1 MSDKEHLPEWV
12 GQRAKA
18 AGPPDRE
25 VRFELAAKAMAQAI
39 LRNRPVEDG
48 GSGCPV
54 VVEGINDEKALRA
67 LGFTGTVER
76 VNRGWDRPRLV
87 AYLHREYGDTPASD
101 GGPSLILLMDW
112 DRTGGKLQTSIR
124 DRLMALDSNVDEELR
139 NTLLRA
145 MKPEGRTVE
154 SLLPHAQHLV
164 PVVQGLLSDML

>member
-1 MSDKEHLPEWV
+1 
-12 GQRAKA
+12 
-18 AGPPDRE
+18 
-25 VRFELAAKAMAQAI
+25 
-39 LRNRPVEDG
+39 
-48 GSGCPV
+48 
-54 VVEGINDEKALRA
+54 
-67 LGFTGTVER
+67 
-76 VNRGWDRPRLV
+76 
-87 AYLHREYGDTPASD
+87 
-101 GGPSLILLMDW
+101 MDW